1 MSWLYGQTWLWYL
14 IAFLIGL
21 LLAWL
26 LLVRPQQRRLRALQA
41 GSPAVAGRAPS
52 HDAAPSGAAPSGAA
66 PSGAAPSGAAV
77 GGAAVGG
84 AAVAAA
90 ATASAGRH
98 SDTTPDAEGA
108 RSGSDEPTASIAG
121 AHRAPDEPTE
131 AIPDAH
137 GGSDEPTASIAGAHR
152 APDEPTEAIPDAHGG
167 SDEPT
172 ATIPEAFA
180 VSDAPTETVADVHA
194 ESDAPTESLPVVDP
208 GADAPTG
215 EIPVVTPESEAP
227 TEVLPAVDPALSTL
241 DTANFT
247 SADAGSET
255 ASTMPAEGPRSAAA
269 SGTAAGAVGLTKQA
283 ADDRED
289 GDPVPGEP
297 ASDRP
302 HDVADEPAAPER
314 LTPDDPISD
323 EARPAETAAGPIDD
337 VVPDD
342 PTPDPAP
349 ERAGTQDL
357 IPDDPI
363 PDDRPSDEATVAES
377 TASETSEPAPV
388 EPAAAEPATAG
399 ATSASAAAGA
409 GAIGLVGAAGVAG
422 GSAGPSAT
430 EQPYGPESARPLA
443 DGEPPSPEYT
453 VKGNAESML
462 YHTTES
468 PYYVRTRAEAWFTSA
483 EAAEAAGFA
492 PWNHNRREAAMQGL
506 AAAPP
511 TFTPGPY
518 PGSALPVE
526 DGSAPSPEFTVKG
539 NADSMLFHT
548 TDSPYYTRTT
558 AEAWFR
564 TAADAE
570 AAGFTAYHRGDHD

>member
-1 MSWLYGQTWLWYL
+1 M
-14 IAFLIGL
+14 
-21 LLAWL
+21 
-26 LLVRPQQRRLRALQA
+26 
-41 GSPAVAGRAPS
+41 
-52 HDAAPSGAAPSGAA
+52 
-66 PSGAAPSGAAV
+66 
-77 GGAAVGG
+77 
-84 AAVAAA
+84 
-90 ATASAGRH
+90 
-98 SDTTPDAEGA
+98 
-108 RSGSDEPTASIAG
+108 
-121 AHRAPDEPTE
+121 
-131 AIPDAH
+131 
-137 GGSDEPTASIAGAHR
+137 
-152 APDEPTEAIPDAHGG
+152 
-167 SDEPT
+167 
-172 ATIPEAFA
+172 
-180 VSDAPTETVADVHA
+180 SDAPTETVADVHA

-215 EIPVVTPESEAP
+215 EIPVVTPESEAA
-227 TEVLPAVDPALSTL
+227 TEVFPAVDPALSTL
-241 DTANFT
+241 DTANLT

-255 ASTMPAEGPRSAAA
+255 ASTVPREGPLSAAA
-269 SGTAAGAVGLTKQA
+269 GGTAAGAVGLTKQA
-283 ADDRED
+283 DGRED
-289 GDPVPGEP
+289 GNPVPGEP

-323 EARPAETAAGPIDD
+323 QPHPTGTAADPIDD

-342 PTPDPAP
+342 PIPDPAP
-349 ERAGTQDL
+349 EHAGAQDL

-363 PDDRPSDEATVAES
+363 PDDRPSDEATVAGS
-377 TASETSEPAPV
+377 AASETSEPAPV
-388 EPAAAEPATAG
+388 EPAHSLEPVTAEPATAG

-409 GAIGLVGAAGVAG
+409 GALGLVGAAGVAG

-430 EQPYGPESARPLA
+430 EQPYGPGSAHPLA

-453 VKGNAESML
+453 VKGNADSML

-468 PYYVRTRAEAWFTSA
+468 PYYVRTRAEAWFTST

-506 AAAPP
+506 DAVPP

-570 AAGFTAYHRGDHD
+570 AAGFTAYHRDDHT